1 MIANNDLGTVDEGLY
16 YNPES
21 HDSAMECIA
30 WWERYRLIFNI
41 LVGVTGLASLFTGG
55 AFGLV
60 STFEI
65 VAGILLYGLAANLT
79 FSLGWIGELLLRHYF
94 GSNITLRPVR
104 SVILVAG
111 IAFSVVITFIIARW
125 YVIMVALSDVVWGL

>member
-1 MIANNDLGTVDEGLY
+1 
-16 YNPES
+16 
-21 HDSAMECIA
+21 MECIA

-41 LVGVTGLASLFTGG
+41 LVGVVGMASLFTGG

-60 STFEI
+60 STFKL
-65 VAGILLYGLAANLT
+65 VVGILLYALAANLT
-79 FSLGWIGELLLRHYF
+79 FSLGWIGELMLRHYF
-94 GSNITLRPVR
+94 GRTISLRPVR
-104 SVILVAG
+104 SIILVAG